1 MKLRIILIMLTLGL
15 TATLAQDTNT
25 DNHLVSL
32 IIPQV
37 ALLDI
42 ESAGST
48 DLSFDMT
55 APTEAGDPLA
65 DQTDNTL
72 WLNVTSIVA
81 TGNDRDI
88 NVKVNNT
95 YAGIALKLVAA
106 SYSGLGFGGFGTPS
120 AELTL
125 TIADQA
131 LVTGITSGYT
141 VDGATNGYQ
150 LTYSAEIDASS
161 GFADLVSTAGQDITV
176 TYTLTN

>member
-1 MKLRIILIMLTLGL
+1 MALALTV
-15 TATLAQDTNT
+15 TYAQDNNT
-25 DNHLVSL
+25 DNHLISL

-42 ESAGST
+42 ESAGAT
-48 DLSFDMT
+48 DLEFDMT

-65 DQTDNTL
+65 EQTDNTL

-81 TGNDRDI
+81 AGNDRDI

-95 YAGIALKLVAA
+95 YDGIDLKVVAGT
-106 SYSGLGFGGFGTPS
+106 YSGSGFGGFGTPA

-125 TIADQA
+125 TNADQA

-141 VDGATNGYQ
+141 VDGASNGYQ
-150 LTYSAEIDASS
+150 LTYTAEVDASS
-161 GFADLVSTAGQDITV
+161 GFADLVSTVGQDITV
-176 TYTLTN
+176 TYTLSN